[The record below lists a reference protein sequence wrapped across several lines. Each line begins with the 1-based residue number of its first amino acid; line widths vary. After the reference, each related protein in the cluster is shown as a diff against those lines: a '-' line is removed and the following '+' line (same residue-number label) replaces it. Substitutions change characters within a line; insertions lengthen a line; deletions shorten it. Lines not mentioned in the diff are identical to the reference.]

1 MDTASTRL
9 RLFAPGACMAPR
21 IGVFRALHLGEM
33 LCAVPALRAL
43 RAALPDACITLIG
56 MPWAAGLVRR
66 FSGLF
71 DAHVSFPGY
80 PGLPGQ
86 AADLAQLPGFMG
98 AMQAQGFDCVLQMHG
113 SGVLTN
119 PLVRTF
125 GATMNAGFYRPG
137 DYCPDPLH
145 FLPWEEDCHE
155 VLRLTRLMEFLG
167 VPVHDCEL
175 EFPLLPEDF
184 RSLHACNAGPPAA
197 PYICL
202 HPGAQVAA
210 RRWPAERFAAVG
222 DALHEAGL
230 QVVLAGAAQD
240 HAIAEQVRGSM
251 RAPALNLAGRI
262 GLGAFA
268 ALLARA
274 RLLLCNDT
282 GLTHLAAAVR
292 TPSLVM
298 SGNGNARRWA
308 PLDRHRHRHVQLVR
322 TTPGGS
328 ALAGSAQ
335 VSEAALALLAAT
347 GTPFA

>member
-1 MDTASTRL
+1 MDTASTHL
-9 RLFAPGACMAPR
+9 RLFASGTGRVRR
-21 IGVFRALHLGEM
+21 IAVFRALHLGEM

-43 RAALPDACITLIG
+43 RRALPDACITLIG

-86 AADLAQLPGFMG
+86 AADLAQLPEFMQ
-98 AMQAQGFDCVLQMHG
+98 AMQAQDFDCVLQMHG
-113 SGVLTN
+113 CGVLTN

-125 GATMNAGFYRPG
+125 GAIMNAGFYRPG
-137 DYCPDPLH
+137 NYCPDPLH
-145 FLPWEEDCHE
+145 FLPWEDDCHE

-167 VPVHDCEL
+167 VPVSDLEL

-184 RSLHACNAGPPAA
+184 RSLQACDAGLPAA
-197 PYICL
+197 PYVCL

-210 RRWPAERFAAVG
+210 RRWPAGHFAAVG

-240 HAIAEQVRGSM
+240 HAIAEEARRNM

-282 GLTHLAAAVR
+282 GLAHLAAAVR

-308 PLDRHRHRHVQLVR
+308 PLDRHRHRHVHLVR
-322 TTPGGS
+322 KTAVGN
-328 ALAGSAQ
+328 ALADSAQ
-335 VSEAALALLAAT
+335 VSAAAMALLAET